1 MINKL
6 NLLDKEFIWLILIA
20 ITSLF
25 LITLAMNHSEAE
37 DSVRYIYEVT
47 KVPSTLSLYDP
58 NHILFNSFNRVV
70 YDLWLFLGYKGNAE
84 LPMQINNVIAAIV
97 SLFLVYL
104 IARRLEMSVYF
115 SLLCLGMVSMSYG
128 FWRYSVEAETYILP
142 LPFILLSAHRLMIIA
157 ESRFEYRHFFLLGLF
172 MAMATLFHQQHV
184 LLIFIAPFA
193 IIFLHSKFPKPQIAG
208 RVILFF
214 CVSGGI
220 IAAVY
225 LPVAIFL
232 AGQSELGEIIKWS
245 QGKAVEGLWTPWAWT
260 NPLKSIFG
268 LLRSIWG
275 THFLFGFPWF
285 EALMAKLFPLK
296 PLMEERLIAQSLST
310 WQLWLCLIMVA
321 ISSICAVI
329 LSILAIIGYRR
340 TELNPRA
347 IGFLIFAV
355 PMLCVYAIF
364 NTLWEPLNIE
374 FWIALLPFIYLVLML
389 FITSSGFTPFATSS
403 IFVVALLI
411 GNLLGS
417 ILPQTD
423 RNTDYCYISNQ
434 YFMRHAQADDYIITG
449 SGYMCSNY
457 LYLYTDAKLFD
468 VTQIEGIKHDSSV
481 KKWVNRILNHQPGRV
496 LISSTVF
503 EPPSMSEINR
513 RSYEKVIEA
522 LKPLRKYM
530 KKVYVDDFQVVW
542 ELQRP

>member
-1 MINKL
+1 MTIINKL
-6 NLLDKEFIWLILIA
+6 NLLRYNEFFWLSLILIA

-70 YDLWLFLGYKGNAE
+70 YDLWLFLGYQGNAS
-84 LPMQINNVIAAIV
+84 LPMQINNVIAGIMT
-97 SLFLVYL
+97 LFLVYL

-115 SLLCLGMVSMSYG
+115 SLLCMGMVSMSYG

-193 IIFLHSKFPKPQIAG
+193 IG
-208 RVILFF
+208 RRLNSLILFF
-214 CVSGGI
+214 FVSGAI

-225 LPVAIFL
+225 FPVGIFL
-232 AGQSELGEIIKWS
+232 AEQSELGEIIKWS
-245 QGKAVEGLWTPWAWT
+245 QGKAVDGLWTPWAWT

-275 THFLFGFPWF
+275 TLFLFGFPWF
-285 EALMAKLFPLK
+285 DVLMAKLFPLK
-296 PLMEERLIAQSLST
+296 PLMEERLVAQSLST
-310 WQLWLCLIMVA
+310 WQLWLSLIMVA
-321 ISSICAVI
+321 ISSLCAVI
-329 LSILAIIGYRR
+329 LTVLARI
-340 TELNPRA
+340 ELNPRA
-347 IGFLIFAV
+347 TGFLSFAV

-389 FITSSGFTPFATSS
+389 FIRVTPFSTILGST
-403 IFVVALLI
+403 FVVALFI

-423 RNTDYCYISNQ
+423 RNTDYCYISNE
-434 YFMRHAQADDYIITG
+434 YFIRHAQANDYIITG

-457 LYLYTDAKLFD
+457 LYLYTDATLFD
-468 VTQIEGIKHDSSV
+468 VTQIEGIKHESSIR
-481 KKWVNRILNHQPGRV
+481 KWINRILNHQPGRV

-503 EPPSMSEINR
+503 DPPNMREINR

-522 LKPLRKYM
+522 LKPLRKSM
-530 KKVYVDDFQVVW
+530 KKVYADDFQIVW
-542 ELQRP
+542 EL

>member
-6 NLLDKEFIWLILIA
+6 NLLRDNEFLWVILIA

-84 LPMQINNVIAAIV
+84 LPMQINNVIAGIV
-97 SLFLVYL
+97 TLFLVYL

-184 LLIFIAPFA
+184 LLIFIAPLA
-193 IIFLHSKFPKPQIAG
+193 ICCHSTS
-208 RVILFF
+208 RLLNSLILFF
-214 CVSGGI
+214 CVSGAI

-225 LPVAIFL
+225 FPVAIFL
-232 AGQSELGEIIKWS
+232 AEQSELGEIIKWS

-275 THFLFGFPWF
+275 TLFLFGFPWF
-285 EALMAKLFPLK
+285 DALTAEIFPLN
-296 PLMEERLIAQSLST
+296 PLRDERMIGQSLST
-310 WQLWLCLIMVA
+310 WQLWLCLIMIA
-321 ISSICAVI
+321 ISSLCAVI
-329 LSILAIIGYRR
+329 LSIIAVIGYRR

-347 IGFLIFAV
+347 TGFLIFAV

-389 FITSSGFTPFATSS
+389 FIRVTRFATIMSS

-411 GNLLGS
+411 SNLLGS
-417 ILPQTD
+417 ILPQTE

-434 YFMRHAQADDYIITG
+434 YFMRHAQANDYIITG
-449 SGYMCSNY
+449 CGYMCSNY
-457 LYLYTDAKLFD
+457 LYLYTDATLFD
-468 VTQIEGIKHDSSV
+468 VTQIEGIRHDSSV
-481 KKWVNRILNHQPGRV
+481 TNWVNRILNHQPGRV

-503 EPPSMSEINR
+503 DPPSMSEINR

-522 LKPLRKYM
+522 LKPLRKSQ
-530 KKVYVDDFQVVW
+530 VYVDDFQVVW
-542 ELQRP
+542 EL

>member
-1 MINKL
+1 MIPKL
-6 NLLDKEFIWLILIA
+6 NLLRYNEFIWLILIA

-84 LPMQINNVIAAIV
+84 LPMQINNVIAGIV
-97 SLFLVYL
+97 TLFLVYL
-104 IARRLEMSVYF
+104 IARRLEMTVYF

-184 LLIFIAPFA
+184 LLIFIAPLA
-193 IIFLHSKFPKPQIAG
+193 MCCHPTNTG
-208 RVILFF
+208 RLIRCLILFF
-214 CVSGGI
+214 GVSGAI

-225 LPVAIFL
+225 FPVAIFL
-232 AGQSELGEIIKWS
+232 AEQSELGEIIKWS

-275 THFLFGFPWF
+275 TLFLFGFPWF
-285 EALMAKLFPLK
+285 EALMVKLFPLK
-296 PLMEERLIAQSLST
+296 PLMEERLVAQSFST

-329 LSILAIIGYRR
+329 LSVLAVIGYRRR

-347 IGFLIFAV
+347 IGFIIFSV
-355 PMLCVYAIF
+355 PMLLIYAIF

-389 FITSSGFTPFATSS
+389 FIRVTPFATIMSS

-434 YFMRHAQADDYIITG
+434 YFMRHAQANDYIITG

-457 LYLYTDAKLFD
+457 LYLYTDATLFD
-468 VTQIEGIKHDSSV
+468 VTQIEGIRRDSSV
-481 KKWVNRILNHQPGRV
+481 RIWINRILNHQPGRV

-503 EPPSMSEINR
+503 DPPNMSEINR
-513 RSYEKVIEA
+513 RSYQKVIDA
-522 LKPLRKYM
+522 LKQLRKSQ
-530 KKVYVDDFQVVW
+530 VYADDFQIVW
-542 ELQRP
+542 EL